1 VPAIVRARDDHSGE
15 ISLDLQ
21 ISPQNL
27 QLNLFGFQSGI
38 SVLAWEMQIPRY
50 NTIKYII
57 MFKNT
62 GRAVGETRGAAG

>member
-1 VPAIVRARDDHSGE
+1 MPASVPAIVRARDDHSSE
-15 ISLDLQ
+15 ISFDLQ

-27 QLNLFGFQSGI
+27 QVNLFGFQNGI

-57 MFKNT
+57 ML
-62 GRAVGETRGAAG
+62 EMAG